1 MIWTACTFFNEFE
14 LLNIQREETKDLEI
28 KHIIVDGNWTFSGKE
43 KSFAITIGPE
53 LSNVIHLHEYLEE
66 PDSNPWN
73 NEKRQR
79 NAILEVLIDSG
90 MKDDDIVIIRDA
102 DEVVSC
108 QAIKTFRPE
117 MELAFLE
124 MKKYNYFLN
133 VYEGPWNR
141 AKAMTGAYLRS
152 RTPEEVRNSGAPH
165 SIPLAGWHW
174 SFLGGVDAVLEKFA
188 SFSHQEPEV
197 QKHAVRENIEHKL
210 RTAESLW
217 AKDLWKVVE
226 IDSSFPQYV
235 QDHQFDTLKHLIFHG
250 NS

>member
-1 MIWTACTFFNEFE
+1 MIWTACTFFSEFE
-14 LLNIQREETKDLEI
+14 LLDIQREETKGLNI
-28 KHIIVDGNWTFSGKE
+28 AHVIVESNWTFSGKP
-43 KSFAITIGPE
+43 KPWNAITGPDDVIVCHDFYPEPE
-53 LSNVIHLHEYLEE
+53 LNS
-66 PDSNPWN
+66 WN

-79 NAILEVLIDSG
+79 NAILNVLNNSG
-90 MKDDDIVIIRDA
+90 MKDDDIVILRDA
-102 DEVVSC
+102 DEVVSR
-108 QAIKTFRPE
+108 QAIEDFKPE

-141 AKAMTGAYLRS
+141 AKIMTGAYLRS

-165 SIPLAGWHW
+165 SIPDAGWHW

-188 SFSHQEPEV
+188 AFSHQESEV

-210 RTAESLW
+210 KTTESLW
-217 AKDLWKVVE
+217 GKDLWKVVP

-235 QDHQFDTLKHLIFHG
+235 QDHQEELKHLIFHG